1 MSSALGNLFSRRA
14 TSVIKLDRPPLF
26 SKAPPWWAR
35 WTYALIACDLFVTAS
50 AVEFTW
56 NNWTQLTDDLKTIS
70 QKSKEGTVAVQQPS
84 NDSYV
89 PRPSWQRAG
98 LCIAHLGVGIGIAVA
113 LMVTQSRYVRT
124 FTLSPALLRA
134 KTGKNPIQ
142 TPPQDRQV
150 LISCANNLKNNGQS
164 FPLASCS
171 VGEGRDA
178 SEMILRVDGERGHW
192 FLSLENSLING
203 KKASVM
209 DAQRAILEEW
219 GTARRT
225 GTWTPLAA
233 ADRRWTPQL
242 GFKILSSP
250 CTLTVLFLILI
261 VAIFSIARKTIM
273 ALRNTKWFLEFRTFV
288 VDDELFLIPTAYF
301 ERHSSVISKLI
312 NSSEGQEPIRL
323 EGVTKVEFSN
333 FLDIHSDISA
343 GHVVFFLKKE
353 HWLSALKLAN
363 MWQIWPLRAA
373 IIQKLKTKIVMDDA
387 VQRVVMGLQYSIEE
401 WVLRGCEELVDSYEA
416 LTPGEAEQLGLQL
429 TLEICNL
436 REERFR
442 NKIFQLNVQLCA
454 ALDTELK
461 DIREANHWIPAA
473 SKQFTS
479 IFGSLSG
486 PLPATSRTPPLGPW
500 TNRPLV
506 RDQVGTNFAKHCR
519 VAHTKDFIQ
528 RMFHVPGD
536 IINKVFASLQAS
548 GIYDGKRWKDFP
560 PDKARVEDKALYAP
574 FIQATNAIWESLEGA
589 KNDLFG
595 VAGWVDYH
603 TQAPKPSDLDSVS
616 VRLECLLAHNAS
628 KFKRLATASK
638 ADFLF
643 RAPIDLH
650 SLLSQLPQPQTP
662 KNLRAD
668 AANSSRTSAH
678 GEHPTAAMQ
687 QPTTTGTAS
696 FQVNEEVYQTAYKVF
711 GNLSSDKRPVVV
723 LHGGPGVPHNYVLAL
738 SDLYHKF
745 QVPVVFYDQLGCGM
759 SSHLPEK
766 PKDFWKIELFMDEL
780 DNLLAHLGI
789 EANFDLLGQS
799 WGGMLASTYAALR
812 RPGGLKHLVITNSPA
827 SMALWEKSAAILL
840 DGLPDEVKEG
850 LLRLEKEGKYEAK
863 EYQDGMSVFYKKHV
877 CRLDPWPEEVLEAFK
892 LLDEDPTVYH
902 TMNGPSEF
910 TIVGSIKSWSIIDD
924 LHHIACPT
932 LVINGAYDEAQ
943 DLCVNPFFERI
954 HQVKWVQFANSS
966 HMPFIEERVRYIE
979 VVAVFLAT

>member
-70 QKSKEGTVAVQQPS
+70 QKSKEGTVAIQQPS

-233 ADRRWTPQL
+233 ADRRRLHMAMNIIPPILLHLTFDCWSKEHGQVMAARSSHGMCVLSFFFGCIIWLLRPPTHTPQL

-500 TNRPLV
+500 I
-506 RDQVGTNFAKHCR
+506 GTNFAKHCR

-638 ADFLF
+638 TERTNEFD
-643 RAPIDLH
+643 
-650 SLLSQLPQPQTP
+650 TV
-662 KNLRAD
+662 D
-668 AANSSRTSAH
+668 AR
-678 GEHPTAAMQ
+678 M
-687 QPTTTGTAS
+687 
-696 FQVNEEVYQTAYKVF
+696 
-711 GNLSSDKRPVVV
+711 
-723 LHGGPGVPHNYVLAL
+723 
-738 SDLYHKF
+738 
-745 QVPVVFYDQLGCGM
+745 
-759 SSHLPEK
+759 
-766 PKDFWKIELFMDEL
+766 
-780 DNLLAHLGI
+780 
-789 EANFDLLGQS
+789 
-799 WGGMLASTYAALR
+799 
-812 RPGGLKHLVITNSPA
+812 
-827 SMALWEKSAAILL
+827 
-840 DGLPDEVKEG
+840 
-850 LLRLEKEGKYEAK
+850 
-863 EYQDGMSVFYKKHV
+863 
-877 CRLDPWPEEVLEAFK
+877 
-892 LLDEDPTVYH
+892 
-902 TMNGPSEF
+902 
-910 TIVGSIKSWSIIDD
+910 
-924 LHHIACPT
+924 
-932 LVINGAYDEAQ
+932 
-943 DLCVNPFFERI
+943 
-954 HQVKWVQFANSS
+954 
-966 HMPFIEERVRYIE
+966 
-979 VVAVFLAT
+979 